1 MVLIICKINGFIS
14 FNCAVAEEWFVMF
27 LQYQTVTVDCRLIQ
41 IVKDND
47 FWKLIN
53 MGFFKEKI
61 KVLIRKL

>member
-1 MVLIICKINGFIS
+1 MNGFIS
-14 FNCAVAEEWFVMF
+14 FNCAVVEEWFVMF

-61 KVLIRKL
+61 KVLIRKF

>member
-1 MVLIICKINGFIS
+1 MNGFIS
-14 FNCAVAEEWFVMF
+14 FNCAVVEEWFVMF